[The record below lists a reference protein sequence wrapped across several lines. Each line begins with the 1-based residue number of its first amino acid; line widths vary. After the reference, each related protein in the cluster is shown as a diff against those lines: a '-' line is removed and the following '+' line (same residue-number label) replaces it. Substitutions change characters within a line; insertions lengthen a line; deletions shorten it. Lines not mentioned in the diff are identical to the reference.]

1 MVAIQN
7 GEICSIPL
15 EEAASGVKGAIVAKV
30 YGKDLAESEKLAWQ
44 MAEEAEALGDKDVF
58 YRLGKTYSAASN
70 QKDHL
75 PKAFECYKRAAENG
89 IPAAMA
95 ALGLCYEAGLG
106 IEEDIARAVSF
117 YKRSAEAG
125 DPFGMAHYGYAL
137 ANGEGCEKNEKAA
150 MSWLIKAAMRGDQGA
165 ILTLKEDYG
174 YEMK

>member
-1 MVAIQN
+1 
-7 GEICSIPL
+7 
-15 EEAASGVKGAIVAKV
+15 
-30 YGKDLAESEKLAWQ
+30 
-44 MAEEAEALGDKDVF
+44 
-58 YRLGKTYSAASN
+58 
-70 QKDHL
+70 
-75 PKAFECYKRAAENG
+75 
-89 IPAAMA
+89 MA

-125 DPFGMAHYGYAL
+125 DSFGMAHYGYAL